1 MTKLV
6 IFDLDG
12 TLLNTIGDLAASCN
26 SVLSK
31 RGLPQHD
38 NEQYYKFIGKGVR
51 NLVKLAIPENLRSE
65 TFNNE
70 LYLEF
75 MEYYTA
81 NMATHTVPYSGIK
94 ELLTELSK
102 RENISLAVASNKFQ
116 DGAVM
121 LVDYFFK
128 DINFA
133 VVFGNRDGVALKPD
147 PVIVNDILQ
156 LTSNSASDTLYVG
169 DSGVDMSTAK
179 HANVRSVGVT
189 WGFRDKAELLE
200 HGACHIVDSPLEI
213 LDLL

>member
-81 NMATHTVPYSGIK
+81 NMATYTVPYSGIK

>member
-26 SVLSK
+26 SILSK
-31 RGLPQHD
+31 RGLPEHD
-38 NEQYYKFIGKGVR
+38 YNQYTKFIGKGVR
-51 NLVKLAIPENLRSE
+51 NLVMQAIPEELRND

-75 MEYYTA
+75 MQYYKA
-81 NMATHTVPYSGIK
+81 NMATHTVPYNGIK

-102 RENISLAVASNKFQ
+102 RDGISLAVASNKFQ
-116 DGAVM
+116 DGTEM

-133 VVFGNRDGVALKPD
+133 VVFGNREGVALKPD
-147 PVIVNDILQ
+147 PIIVNDILQ
-156 LTSNSASDTLYVG
+156 RTSISAANTLYVG

-179 HANVRSVGVT
+179 SANIRSIGVT

-200 HGACHIVDSPLEI
+200 YGASHIVDSPTEI